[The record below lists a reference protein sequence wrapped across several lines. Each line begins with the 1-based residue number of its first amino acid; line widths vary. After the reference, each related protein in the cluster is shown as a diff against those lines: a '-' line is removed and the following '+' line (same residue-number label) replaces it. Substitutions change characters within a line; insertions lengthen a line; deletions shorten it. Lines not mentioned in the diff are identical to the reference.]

1 MVDVVGIKFRNNGK
15 SYYFDP
21 SQIELA
27 KGDEVIV
34 ETAKGLEFA
43 TVDTEKKQVDESE
56 IVSPLKPV
64 IRKATP
70 EDCKQNEE
78 NQKKKGEAMET
89 CKKKIADHNLE
100 MKLIDAEFTFDNSKV
115 IFYFTAEGRVD
126 FRELV
131 KDLASVF
138 HTRIELRQIGVR
150 DESKVMG
157 GIGNCGRELC
167 CHQWISEFQPVSI
180 KMAKTQNLSLN
191 PSKISGV
198 CGRLMCCLKYEN
210 EAYCDAKEG
219 MPEVGERI
227 ETSDGI
233 LKVSSVNLLRNK
245 IKARL
250 VTDNV
255 ETGEE
260 ELSEEFYTYEKQQV
274 KRLGKKKRTCNKCHE

>member
-1 MVDVVGIKFRNNGK
+1 MIDVVGIKFRNNGK
-15 SYYFDP
+15 IYYFDP
-21 SQIELA
+21 AQIELA
-27 KGDEVIV
+27 KGDDVIV

-43 TVDTEKKQVDESE
+43 TVAAEKKQVEERE
-56 IVSPLKPV
+56 IVLPLRPV

-78 NQKKKGEAMET
+78 NQKKKDEAMEI
-89 CKKKIADHNLE
+89 CKKKVAEHGLE
-100 MKLIDAEFTFDNSKV
+100 MKLTDVEFTFDSSKV

-131 KDLASVF
+131 KDLAGIF

-150 DESKVMG
+150 DESKIMG

-227 ETSDGI
+227 ETKDGI
-233 LKVSSVNLLRNK
+233 LKVCNVNLLRNK
-245 IKARL
+245 IRARL
-250 VTDNV
+250 VTDNE

-260 ELSEEFYTYEKQQV
+260 GLSEEFYTYEKQQV
-274 KRLGKKKRTCNKCHE
+274 KRLGKKKRACNKCRE